1 MIEYVKNIREK
12 IGHSPLLLVSAGII
26 IYKNGKILLQRRS
39 DNGKWA
45 IHGGC
50 LELGETTE
58 EAARRELKE
67 EIGITP
73 ISLEFYGVFSGED
86 MHYFYPNGDEV
97 YLVATVY
104 FCDSYTGEICID
116 NDEVIE
122 VEWFD
127 ITSLP
132 EDINSPVDDN
142 ILRGLGDFFK
152 ERCKQNKIIC
162 GENQW
167 HMK

>member
-1 MIEYVKNIREK
+1 MINYIKMIREK

-26 IYKNGKILLQRRS
+26 IYKYGKVLLQRRY

-73 ISLEFYGVFSGED
+73 LSLELYGVFSGEN

-104 FCDSYTGEICID
+104 FCDSYIGNICID
-116 NDEVIE
+116 DEEVKE

-127 ITSLP
+127 ISALP
-132 EDINSPVDDN
+132 NDINSPVDDN
-142 ILRGLGDFFK
+142 ILRGIDNFLRRKARGSAV
-152 ERCKQNKIIC
+152 R
-162 GENQW
+162 GSL
-167 HMK
+167 